1 MKKNTEKLTFFS
13 LNIIAAILLFCL
25 IGYLVLSRLETY
37 TQHGEF
43 IVVPAFHDLTEE
55 EALEMARHTH
65 LRIEIIDSLY
75 DEDSRPGVV
84 LEQSPLA
91 GSHVK
96 ENRLIH
102 LIINAQNP
110 EKITVPNL
118 QNAAYRQ
125 TLQTLTSLGFKIG
138 HIEYAPSEFRNLV
151 LDLKHD
157 SVNIVPGSL
166 LIKGSQIDIVLGSG
180 NGNNT
185 VTLPQLRGKSLQE
198 AIDIL
203 RKSYLNVGEVI
214 PDASIKNKNDAYAA
228 IIYQQEPCDEDLIEA
243 GSYIRLHITLE
254 QEKIAALD
262 SLTVTP

>member
-91 GSHVK
+91 GQGKPSDPLDHQCPESGK
-96 ENRLIH
+96 NHSSEPAERSLSTNFANIDQFRL
-102 LIINAQNP
+102 
-110 EKITVPNL
+110 
-118 QNAAYRQ
+118 
-125 TLQTLTSLGFKIG
+125 
-138 HIEYAPSEFRNLV
+138 
-151 LDLKHD
+151 
-157 SVNIVPGSL
+157 
-166 LIKGSQIDIVLGSG
+166 
-180 NGNNT
+180 
-185 VTLPQLRGKSLQE
+185 
-198 AIDIL
+198 
-203 RKSYLNVGEVI
+203 
-214 PDASIKNKNDAYAA
+214 
-228 IIYQQEPCDEDLIEA
+228 
-243 GSYIRLHITLE
+243 
-254 QEKIAALD
+254 
-262 SLTVTP
+262 